1 MSFEK
6 KALFSTLF
14 LGVALFAA
22 TPLWSQSGGFAY
34 VANCGSLGC
43 GGGVG
48 PGKVSAYTI
57 DGTTGALTPVAGSP
71 FPTGLGP
78 QGVTVD
84 PSGRF
89 LYVANLAS
97 SNVSAYTIDPA
108 TGALTEVAGSPFAA
122 GTAPRTVAIDPAGQF
137 AYVANVNSNNV
148 SAYTIDATSGALTA
162 VPGSPFGAGTSP
174 GTVVVHPTGG
184 FAYVANCGSFA
195 CQGANP
201 GSVSA
206 YAIDTMTG
214 VLTEITGSPFAAG
227 TTTFWVT
234 VDPSGQFA
242 YATNLRSNNI
252 SAYVIDAT
260 TGALSEIIGS
270 PFGAGLDALGVAVD
284 PTGQFAYVSNCGNES
299 LGCQASSPGSVSAY
313 TINASTG
320 ALTPV
325 DGSPFAAGTTAA
337 SVAVD
342 PMGQFVYVTN
352 RDSGDVSGYSID
364 PATGALTSI
373 GSFAAGSK
381 PLAIATTAS
390 PQPPPLRQ

>member
-48 PGKVSAYTI
+48 PGNVSAYTI

-162 VPGSPFGAGTSP
+162 VPGRRSQVRPSGRGRLRARWWSTRQADSLMW
-174 GTVVVHPTGG
+174 PT
-184 FAYVANCGSFA
+184 A
-195 CQGANP
+195 
-201 GSVSA
+201 
-206 YAIDTMTG
+206 G
-214 VLTEITGSPFAAG
+214 VLPAKEPILAVSQLT
-227 TTTFWVT
+227 
-234 VDPSGQFA
+234 
-242 YATNLRSNNI
+242 
-252 SAYVIDAT
+252 
-260 TGALSEIIGS
+260 LS
-270 PFGAGLDALGVAVD
+270 
-284 PTGQFAYVSNCGNES
+284 T
-299 LGCQASSPGSVSAY
+299 
-313 TINASTG
+313 
-320 ALTPV
+320 
-325 DGSPFAAGTTAA
+325 
-337 SVAVD
+337 
-342 PMGQFVYVTN
+342 
-352 RDSGDVSGYSID
+352 R
-364 PATGALTSI
+364 
-373 GSFAAGSK
+373 
-381 PLAIATTAS
+381 
-390 PQPPPLRQ
+390 